1 VAYDRL
7 AGVACDCHAVN
18 GISVLHDGTVLRI
31 RLDRPEKLNAVDTPM
46 LDELSAQLDDAAADD
61 SVRAVLLTGAGRA
74 FCSGGDLTGGDT
86 AGAAEAANRVVRAI
100 TALAKPVVAGVHGVA
115 AGFGCPLALAC
126 DLVVAAPSA
135 FFQLA
140 FSRVGLMPDGGACAL
155 LPGLI
160 GRARATRMA
169 MTAEGVSATMAFEW
183 GMISYVTA
191 EDDYQT
197 VLEDVLRSVAGGP
210 TVSFGWTKRALAGA
224 TLGELEEVQSI
235 EAEGQRALIATA
247 DFAEGVRAFRER
259 RTPDFRGH

>member
-1 VAYDRL
+1 
-7 AGVACDCHAVN
+7 VN
-18 GISVLHDGTVLRI
+18 GISVEHDGAVLRI

-46 LDELSAQLDDAAADD
+46 LDELSAALCGAEADE

-100 TALAKPVVAGVHGVA
+100 VEVPKPVVAGVHGAA

-135 FFQLA
+135 YFQLA
-140 FSRVGLMPDGGACAL
+140 FSRVGLMPDGGASVL
-155 LPGLI
+155 LPGLV

-169 MTAEGVSATMAFEW
+169 MTAERVSAATAFEW
-183 GMISYVTA
+183 GMISHLTG
-191 EDDYQT
+191 EDDYQS
-197 VLEDVLRSVAGGP
+197 VLADVLRSVACGP
-210 TVSFGWTKRALAGA
+210 TLSLGWTKRALAAA
-224 TLGELEEVQSI
+224 TVGELEAVQAV
-235 EAEGQRALIATA
+235 EAEGQLALINTA
-247 DFAEGVRAFRER
+247 DFREGARAFRER